1 MKCFKIILSYILGI
15 ILFLT
20 LNLMGVLLIIKNTF
34 NETTLTNIVD
44 NINIYDIVIGNLLLL
59 SVESYLIKTKL
70 L

>member
-44 NINIYDIVIGNLLLL
+44 NINIYDIVIGKHF
-59 SVESYLIKTKL
+59 I
-70 L
+70 